1 MFCSMRF
8 YIDKT
13 TSLPNIQ
20 KTYAIISMIKDELK
34 LPCNWIEYSLLDPDE
49 DFAYYHHDVKP
60 WDDKECPFSGL
71 PEQTQ
76 LQGKD
81 GDASSVIITAADS
94 FPDNQLFDE
103 SRIFVWYPQNSAVSL
118 TIKADYKIRKENR
131 SFVEPYKTIIL
142 YLYTHGLPVN
152 NSFIHIYQHRN
163 EASILDGGQIGSWIS
178 PQSKSILKHY
188 VDHSRVYHLNHIMDV
203 FCANSIQ
210 RHLVSE
216 ETIEKLVA
224 IIGSDHVWTIEDSI
238 VFSLPDIEHTASAYR
253 ITHYPLINKIRE
265 LLI

>member
-1 MFCSMRF
+1 MRF

-81 GDASSVIITAADS
+81 GDASSVIISAADS

-103 SRIFVWYPQNSAVSL
+103 SRIIVWYPM
-118 TIKADYKIRKENR
+118 I
-131 SFVEPYKTIIL
+131 
-142 YLYTHGLPVN
+142 
-152 NSFIHIYQHRN
+152 
-163 EASILDGGQIGSWIS
+163 W
-178 PQSKSILKHY
+178 
-188 VDHSRVYHLNHIMDV
+188 
-203 FCANSIQ
+203 
-210 RHLVSE
+210 
-216 ETIEKLVA
+216 
-224 IIGSDHVWTIEDSI
+224 
-238 VFSLPDIEHTASAYR
+238 
-253 ITHYPLINKIRE
+253 
-265 LLI
+265 